1 MVLLWPSL
9 YGDRIES
16 KACQGTFLR
25 YRCRSGALST
35 VVRGVTHCKTI
46 TYLSKY
52 PTMMV
57 ADMQVSLIQCKQL
70 LRAMAPSGNLFL
82 LLTLQELR
90 RQGLTYIAFYV
101 LQRTIE
107 SSGSYASTLRL
118 ETGLADYE
126 ISRACKFLE
135 VSGLVVMSRY
145 EQDRRVRLIRPTKQ
159 GIKVHAQ
166 LVSAAAKEL
175 QKDFS
180 TDYGV
185 PVATE
190 NRRLTEATEC
200 FRKGNRTLRGMFQIS
215 FFDTHPK
222 EMNS

>member
-1 MVLLWPSL
+1 VLPIAVH
-9 YGDRIES
+9 DVNQFE
-16 KACQGTFLR
+16 
-25 YRCRSGALST
+25 
-35 VVRGVTHCKTI
+35 TI
-46 TYLSKY
+46 TYGYASSLS
-52 PTMMV
+52 MV
-57 ADMQVSLIQCKQL
+57 AYMQVSLVSCKQL

-107 SSGSYASTLRL
+107 SSGSYASTLRQ

-135 VSGLVVMSRY
+135 VSGLVVMSRD
-145 EQDRRVRLIRPTKQ
+145 EQDRRVRVIRPTKQ

-166 LVSAAAKEL
+166 VVSGAAKEL

-180 TDYGV
+180 ADYGV

-200 FRKGNRTLRGMFQIS
+200 FRKGNRILRGMFQIS
-215 FFDTHPK
+215 FFDSHPK
-222 EMNS
+222 EMNG